1 MATRI
6 IIMRHA
12 KSIFLDGLHDDF
24 ERPLDEQGQKDAIM
38 IGNQLLSLG
47 WKPDR
52 IMVSP
57 SIRTMETLNL
67 MGEDFTK
74 AKIFP
79 NDELY
84 LADLYTLQDCVNKA
98 PLEATTLLLGHNPGI
113 EIMVSSLSGQYHSM
127 EEAYAAL
134 FEKSTD
140 GWILENIL
148 TPL

>member
-1 MATRI
+1 
-6 IIMRHA
+6 MRHA

-24 ERPLDEQGQKDAIM
+24 ERPLDKQGQKDAIM

-74 AKIFP
+74 ATFFP

-98 PLEATTLLLGHNPGI
+98 PLEATTLLLGHNPAKAG
-113 EIMVSSLSGQYHSM
+113 
-127 EEAYAAL
+127 L
-134 FEKSTD
+134 FNSFIIFKI
-140 GWILENIL
+140 ILDITSK
-148 TPL
+148 TPVFPAERLMCE

>member
-1 MATRI
+1 MATRL

-12 KSIFLDGLHDDF
+12 KSIFLDGLQDDF
-24 ERPLDEQGQKDAIM
+24 ERPLDKQGQKDAII

-57 SIRTMETLNL
+57 SIRTMETLNR

-74 AKIFP
+74 AKCFP

-84 LADLYTLQDCVNKA
+84 LADLYTLQHCVNKA
-98 PLEATTLLLGHNPGI
+98 PLEATTLLLGHNPAKAG
-113 EIMVSSLSGQYHSM
+113 LSTPVRVLSII
-127 EEAYAAL
+127 
-134 FEKSTD
+134 FDITKSTPVFPAESETSAFKS
-140 GWILENIL
+140 I
-148 TPL
+148 

>member
-1 MATRI
+1 
-6 IIMRHA
+6 MRHA

-24 ERPLDEQGQKDAIM
+24 ERPLDKQGQKDAIM
-38 IGNQLLSLG
+38 IGNLILSLG

-52 IMVSP
+52 IVVSP
-57 SIRTMETLNL
+57 STRTMETLNL
-67 MGEDFTK
+67 MGEDFAK

-84 LADLYTLQDCVNKA
+84 LADLYTLQHCVNKA

-113 EIMVSSLSGQYHSM
+113 EILVSSLSGQYNPM

-140 GWILENIL
+140 GWMLEEIL
-148 TPL
+148 TPVQSVLNS